1 MTKKGDGI
9 TVQVAQKLVGH
20 LPEEMDDQLKKFILQ
35 SEEDNDPAIDIKIL
49 DLLSSHENVR
59 RWMKEQ
65 MLVMDGNRRFS
76 PLAGDSF
83 APVSNKWICP
93 KDNNE
98 SLPVI
103 QEGEPAPQC
112 EKHKIK
118 MTRKK

>member
-1 MTKKGDGI
+1 MTNKGDGI
-9 TVQVAQKLVGH
+9 TVQVAQKLVGY
-20 LPEEMDDQLKKFILQ
+20 LPEEMNDQLKKFILQ
-35 SEEDNDPAIDIKIL
+35 AEENSDPAVDIEIL

-65 MLVMDGNRRFS
+65 MIALNGTRGLN
-76 PLAGDSF
+76 PLAGDSS

-93 KDNNE
+93 KDKME

-112 EKHKIK
+112 EKHKITMVRMK
-118 MTRKK
+118 